1 MGRRTHGQG
10 SLIKLSNSPFWHAR
24 FYDASG
30 RKISISTK
38 CTTKMEAEDF
48 LRKQM
53 DDVRNKGLAPLSDL
67 RKITYGDLRAG
78 LLADYEA
85 RGNKSLLTRADGTD
99 TIMGL
104 PQLDEFFG
112 FDESNPGP
120 SIVNITTDTGR
131 AFVEKRRGEGVGA
144 AVINRSLACLRRML
158 KIAHQ
163 DGKIVAV
170 PFIRLLKEPSARKGF
185 LPLEKFKELLGHM
198 PTHLKPLV
206 LFLYYCGCRIGE
218 SLAIEW
224 PQVDLDTR
232 LIRLEP
238 EQTKGDEAR
247 TVPLP
252 SQLVMMLREI
262 EPKVGK
268 VFSDTNLRKS
278 WMTACDACGLGRK
291 IEQPEKP
298 YDPKYEGLTI
308 HDLRRSAV
316 RNLVTVAGVPERV
329 AMSISGHK
337 TRAVFDRYHI
347 VSTTDVTGAMQ
358 RVELAAEN
366 LLSQKNGYRLG
377 KQRAKTLKVKTAK
390 GRRKNKMALSS
401 RG

>member
-1 MGRRTHGQG
+1 MGRRTNGQG
-10 SLIKLSNSPFWHAR
+10 SLIKLGNSPFWQAR

-30 RKISISTK
+30 RKISVSTK
-38 CTTKMEAEDF
+38 CITKMEAEDF

-67 RKITYGDLRAG
+67 RKITYADLRAG
-78 LLADYEA
+78 LLANYEEK
-85 RGNKSLLTRADGTD
+85 GNKSLRTRADGTD
-99 TIMGL
+99 YVMGL

-112 FDESNPGP
+112 YDENNPGP
-120 SIVNITTDTGR
+120 SIVNISTDTGR
-131 AFVEKRRGEGVGA
+131 AFMEKRRADGA
-144 AVINRSLACLRRML
+144 GSAVINRSLACLRRML
-158 KIAHQ
+158 RIAHE
-163 DGKIVAV
+163 DGKIANV
-170 PFIRLLKEPSARKGF
+170 PFIRLLKEPGARKGF
-185 LPLEKFKELLGHM
+185 LPLDKFKELLKHL

-218 SLAIEW
+218 ALAIEW
-224 PQVDLDTR
+224 HQVDLDAR

-238 EQTKGDEAR
+238 EQTKTDEAR

-252 SQLVMMLREI
+252 SQLVMILRAI

-337 TRAVFDRYHI
+337 TRSVFDRYHI
-347 VSTTDVTGAMQ
+347 VSTADITGAMQ
-358 RVELAAEN
+358 RVELAAAN
-366 LLSQKNGYRLG
+366 LPSQKKGYRKG
-377 KQRAKTLKVKTAK
+377 KVGRKVLT
-390 GRRKNKMALSS
+390 GKMLSPA
-401 RG
+401 